1 MVYDQCLSEFINT
14 WNWNMWKSLK
24 CRLWSFIPWCRIPRN
39 YWLCV
44 LGRSFPHD
52 YFYWGISIRCVR
64 SCEFF
69 RWRIREVNLLFG
81 GSFYLRF
88 KVVVLCIHAV
98 PLNIMKN
105 MVLQDP
111 SAMKMFAY
119 RNFVCSK
126 THVVLFEFWNEKIK
140 ISLMVKMFGTSSWNQ
155 NFKIIEKDM
164 CIVVMDILL

>member
-52 YFYWGISIRCVR
+52 NFYWRIWIRCVR

-69 RWRIREVNLLFG
+69 RGRIREVNLLFG
-81 GSFYLRF
+81 GSFLF
-88 KVVVLCIHAV
+88 KVLGSG
-98 PLNIMKN
+98 IMFTCSTY

-126 THVVLFEFWNEKIK
+126 THVVLFKFWNEKIK
-140 ISLMVKMFGTSSWNQ
+140 ISLMVKMFGTLSWNQ